1 LKADSQY
8 INYLYLCTMMNQF
21 PTLIEYLL
29 LSHDYV
35 VIPGLGTF
43 IVQQQS
49 AKRNVAE
56 EAYLPPIRSV
66 RFNTN
71 LDHADDM
78 LIEAIQVIFG
88 KTVSE
93 AEQTLCTWVNEFKQ
107 ELEDTS
113 IIDFGA
119 IGTFTQDYNGD
130 ILFESHE
137 AGVTTPEYYG
147 LDAFHISEIAPAKQ
161 AKIVP
166 MTASLENDGDAIV
179 IRINRSIANTVVAAC
194 VAILLFVFFNNP
206 IPEINT
212 EQHSSV
218 KELLMPSKSAD
229 KEDPAKVAIAEAKAI
244 SSTSKNT
251 NTIQKPTST
260 KAKELATTEKFCVV
274 MASHISHA
282 NAEHFVQQLSEEGF
296 SNPRIIDNGKSIRVV
311 VGHYGSEE
319 DANISAREIRQRS
332 REYNGSWVM
341 KL

>member
-1 LKADSQY
+1 M
-8 INYLYLCTMMNQF
+8 INQL

-49 AKRNVAE
+49 AKRNIAE
-56 EAYLPPIRSV
+56 EAFLPPIRSV
-66 RFNTN
+66 RFNSN

-78 LIEAIQVIFG
+78 LTGAIQAIFG
-88 KTVSE
+88 KTIAE

-113 IIDFGA
+113 FFDFGA

-130 ILFESHE
+130 ILFEAHE

-147 LDAFHISEIAPAKQ
+147 LDAFHISEVVPAKQ
-161 AKIVP
+161 AKVVP
-166 MTASLENDGDAIV
+166 IAASMENEGDAIV

-206 IPEINT
+206 IPEFNT
-212 EQHSSV
+212 EQRSSI
-218 KELLMPSKSAD
+218 KELMMPSKNTH
-229 KEDPAKVAIAEAKAI
+229 KEDPAKVAIAEAKVANA
-244 SSTSKNT
+244 TPAAATVK
-251 NTIQKPTST
+251 IQEPVSEV
-260 KAKELATTEKFCVV
+260 KEVTPKEEYCVV
-274 MASHISHA
+274 MASHISRT
-282 NAEHFVQQLSEEGF
+282 NAEMFVQQLADDGF
-296 SNPRIIDNGKSIRVV
+296 ASARIIDNGKFIKVV
-311 VGHYGSEE
+311 VGHYDSEE
-319 DANISAREIRQRS
+319 NANTGAHEIRQRS
-332 REYNGSWVM
+332 RNYRDAWVT